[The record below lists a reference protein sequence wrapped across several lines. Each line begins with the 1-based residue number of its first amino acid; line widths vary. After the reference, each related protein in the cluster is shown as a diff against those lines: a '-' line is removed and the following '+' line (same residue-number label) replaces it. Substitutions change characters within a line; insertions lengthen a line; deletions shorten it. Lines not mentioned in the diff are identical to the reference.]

1 MLSCDLKV
9 ELPAFGKLNLSFSTP
24 CWIRVR
30 FYNFFHV
37 LIFQKCLIFVMWE
50 FDAQPMYTPGVL
62 GSLINT
68 ILLFIPKKG
77 YNK

>member
-1 MLSCDLKV
+1 
-9 ELPAFGKLNLSFSTP
+9 
-24 CWIRVR
+24 
-30 FYNFFHV
+30 
-37 LIFQKCLIFVMWE
+37 MWE
-50 FDAQPMYTPGVL
+50 FDAQHMYTPGVL